1 MDSVSALWVCYYLG
15 RRLEGTYMSLRDD
28 MQQALAGWGDAVP
41 ENWRGAIIAPNLEA
55 NEVIEAQNEEGAY
68 APYPPLHDAE
78 GARHLFRPFT
88 GLVPTDVRVVVIG
101 QDPYTEP
108 GRATGRSF
116 EDGVAGRISETT
128 RPALRRLVQSAVAPG
143 LLGGPEPWRQLREML
158 GDPPPRTGRFFDLL
172 QERGVLFVNA
182 SWTFT
187 HKNHQSAHKELWRP
201 VTEHL
206 LRQIAAAQGGTVF
219 LLLGREAQGVFR
231 RSIPEPDDF
240 PRAAFIA
247 HPHPTAYRGNTY
259 FNGANPLV
267 SVNQAL
273 RAKGEAEIE
282 WWPFP

>member
-1 MDSVSALWVCYYLG
+1 
-15 RRLEGTYMSLRDD
+15 MSLRDD
-28 MQQALAGWGDAVP
+28 MQQALAEWAATVP
-41 ENWRGAIIAPNLEA
+41 ENWREAIIAPNLEA
-55 NEVIEAQNEEGAY
+55 DKLVGAQDEEGAF

-78 GARHLFRPFT
+78 GARHLFLPFT
-88 GLVPTDVRVVVIG
+88 GLLPTDVRVVLIG

-108 GRATGRSF
+108 DRATGRSF

-143 LLGGPEPWRQLREML
+143 LLGGPEPWRNLRAML
-158 GDPPPRTGRFFDLL
+158 GDPPPQTVRFFDCL
-172 QERGVLFVNA
+172 QEQGVLFVNA

-187 HKNHQSAHKELWRP
+187 HKKHQSAHKEIWRLL
-201 VTEHL
+201 TEHL

-219 LLLGREAQGVFR
+219 LLLGREAQDVFR

-240 PRAAFIA
+240 PRTASIA
-247 HPHPTAYRGNTY
+247 HPHPTAYRGDTY
-259 FNGANPLV
+259 FNGANPLI

-273 RAKGEAEIE
+273 QAMGEAEIE